1 MSTELEQ
8 DATQEVINPG
18 QEEAHDPQEIEQPV
32 ANEVPKEDLQDRNW
46 KQARSKMDEQS
57 HQIRML
63 QQELEL
69 LRNHN
74 PQKVEPEEDEYLTDS
89 ERKLAQKIKA
99 LEAVVRKTQVQDQDA
114 VIDRLRGKFG
124 DFDEVMNPENIA
136 YLKQNNPALAKAL
149 YSLREEPYEQG
160 LAAYDALKNTEWF
173 KQRHT
178 MQDKERI
185 DQNLKKPTSVQAVRK
200 QGALSDSNR
209 FVNGLTPELKKAL
222 QNEMAQA
229 RKGA

>member
-8 DATQEVINPG
+8 DATQEVITPG
-18 QEEAHDPQEIEQPV
+18 QEEANVPQEMEQPV

>member
-8 DATQEVINPG
+8 DAMQEVINPG
-18 QEEAHDPQEIEQPV
+18 QEEANVPQEIEQPV